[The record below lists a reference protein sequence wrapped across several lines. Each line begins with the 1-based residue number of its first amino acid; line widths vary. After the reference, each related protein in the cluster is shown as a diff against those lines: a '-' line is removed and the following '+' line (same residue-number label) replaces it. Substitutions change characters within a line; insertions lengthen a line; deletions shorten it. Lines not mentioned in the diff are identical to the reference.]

1 MANPNGRKGAAF
13 EIAVRDYLRKAGVFV
28 ERLVKNGKN
37 DEGDLVCILAG
48 ETFILELKNRKKL
61 DLPSFWRE
69 AQVEAQNYAKARN
82 IETPISFVIIKRR
95 NAPIEQ
101 AWVVETLEQW
111 LKRSNDLP

>member
-37 DEGDLVCILAG
+37 DEGDLVCIIAG
-48 ETFILELKNRKKL
+48 TTYILELKNRKKI
-61 DLPSFWRE
+61 DLPQFWRE
-69 AQVEAQNYAKARN
+69 AQKEAENYGKARG
-82 IETPISFVIIKRR
+82 IEAPISYVIIKKR

-101 AWVVETLEQW
+101 AWVVESLEQW
-111 LKRSNDLP
+111 LENKE